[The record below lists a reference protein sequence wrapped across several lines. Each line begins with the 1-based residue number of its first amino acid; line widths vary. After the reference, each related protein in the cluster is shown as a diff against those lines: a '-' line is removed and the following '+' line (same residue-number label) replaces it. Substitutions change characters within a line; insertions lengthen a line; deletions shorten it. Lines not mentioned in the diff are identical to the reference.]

1 MTSSICQ
8 MFSQDCFYMVCV
20 HTTFKIVQN
29 PEETNT
35 NFSFDTDT
43 SLRHYHHNN
52 HNDHYTN
59 YIDLYIDHFYSETAN
74 SNSNIALLMTAQEV
88 VL

>member
-1 MTSSICQ
+1 
-8 MFSQDCFYMVCV
+8 MVCA

-35 NFSFDTDT
+35 NFSLDTNT
-43 SLRHYHHNN
+43 SLHHYHHDN
-52 HNDHYTN
+52 HNDHHTN

-74 SNSNIALLMTAQEV
+74 SNSNIALLMTAQR
-88 VL
+88 VLL